1 MHENV
6 WIKKYTVLDKTR
18 EQLIQDLEIPASYF
32 PYIDAAKLRIQET
45 GNNGPVHDAGD
56 QFLEFL
62 KEESLSSEDAAG

>member
-1 MHENV
+1 MNENL

-45 GNNGPVHDAGD
+45 GNNGPVYDAGD
-56 QFLEFL
+56 QFLQFL
-62 KEESLSSEDAAG
+62 KDEYYSSEGTAG